1 MKILKNML
9 ITNQI
14 KTYIRK
20 PKKAILILEDGE
32 KYYGWSFS
40 KPMTSIGEVIFNTGI
55 TGYQEIMT
63 DPSYKGQ
70 IITFTYPEIGNT
82 GVNNE
87 DNESLQQY
95 LQGIIIKSLSIH
107 TSNWRSHQSLLD
119 YLEKTNI
126 IHIYGIDTRALTRH
140 LRKQGTMNGCI
151 STEILNT
158 NYLYN
163 QLQLTPQIKGQDL
176 VKNVTTKKPY
186 KWQTNVMKL
195 YKYQY
200 PKISTKPKNLNLI
213 VIDFGTKYNIL
224 RYLSYYINNII
235 VVSAQCTWQQILE
248 YKPDGILLSN
258 GPGDPEV
265 VEYGIK
271 NVQQLLNYKI
281 PIFGICMGHQ
291 ILNLALNLKSF
302 KLKFGHR
309 GLNHPVGNDTK
320 IEITSQN
327 HGFAIENSVEHK
339 QTTTL
344 VQVNYN
350 DLTLAAISHKKL
362 PFFSV
367 QYHPEANPGPHDS
380 AHLFLHFIRIIQ
392 LIKKYPNLITET

>member
-1 MKILKNML
+1 M
-9 ITNQI
+9 
-14 KTYIRK
+14 KTYKRK
-20 PKKAILILEDGE
+20 PRKAVLILEDGV

-40 KPMTSIGEVIFNTGI
+40 KPMTSIGEVIFNTGT

-70 IITFTYPEIGNT
+70 IITFTYPELGNT
-82 GVNNE
+82 GINKE
-87 DNESLQQY
+87 DNESSQAY
-95 LQGIIIKSLSIH
+95 LRGIITKNLS
-107 TSNWRSHQSLLD
+107 TQPSNWRSDESLIN

-151 STEILNT
+151 STEYLDT

-176 VKNVTTKKPY
+176 VKDVSTQKPY
-186 KWQTNVMKL
+186 KWETNIKQL
-195 YKYQY
+195 YQY
-200 PKISTKPKNLNLI
+200 QYKKIHFESKNLNII

-224 RYLSYYINNII
+224 RYLSCYVKNII
-235 VVSAQCTWQQILE
+235 VVPAQYTWKQILK

-265 VEYGIK
+265 IDYGIK
-271 NVQQLLNYKI
+271 NVQKLLNYKI
-281 PIFGICMGHQ
+281 PILGICMGHQ
-291 ILNLALNLKSF
+291 ILSLALNLKSF

-309 GLNHPVGNDTK
+309 GLNHPIGNDKT

-327 HGFAIENSVEHK
+327 HGFAIENSVK
-339 QTTTL
+339 QNQTTAL
-344 VQVNYN
+344 IQINCN
-350 DLTLAAISHKKL
+350 DLTLAAISHKKF

-367 QYHPEANPGPHDS
+367 QYHPEANPGPHDA

-392 LIKKYPNLITET
+392 WIKKYPNLII